1 MPMEVAIFL
10 IIVLVISAY
19 TDIKSGIIPNVV
31 TITSFVIL
39 VSYFYFTQGLEGL
52 IFSIQGACVGFLVM
66 MLPYLFGA
74 MGAGDV
80 KLMAAL
86 GAGLGP
92 IHTFYAFLITSILGG
107 LYALVVLL
115 SYRGELV
122 YFLRRLRV
130 WVVSWRITK
139 SFDMTEL
146 RSDSL
151 PSLRYG
157 VAIAIGGTASV
168 IHMLVEG

>member
-10 IIVLVISAY
+10 IITLVISAY

-31 TITSFVIL
+31 TITSFGVL
-39 VSYFYFTQGLEGL
+39 TGYFYFTQGLEGL
-52 IFSIQGACVGFLVM
+52 IFSLQGAWVGFLVM
-66 MLPYLFGA
+66 FLPYLFSA

-92 IHTFYAFLITSILGG
+92 IHIFYAFLITSVLGG

-115 SYRGELV
+115 SCRGELV
-122 YFLRRLRV
+122 HFFRRV
-130 WVVSWRITK
+130 GVGIVAWRTTK
-139 SFDMTEL
+139 SFETTDF
-146 RSDSL
+146 RSDRL
-151 PSLRYG
+151 PNLRYG
-157 VAIAIGGTASV
+157 VAIAVGGIASV
-168 IHMLVEG
+168 VHMLVEG